1 MADEK
6 VMKKEVNKDFIPEEG
21 AIDISKRV
29 KLIATEKAPYHED
42 GEEFEAST
50 VLAESF
56 VKRGFAKKA

>member
-6 VMKKEVNKDFIPEEG
+6 VIKKEVNKDFIPEEG
-21 AIDISKRV
+21 TIDITKRV
-29 KLIATEKAPYHED
+29 KLIATDKAPYHEEGD
-42 GEEFEAST
+42 EFEAAT

>member
-6 VMKKEVNKDFIPEEG
+6 LVKATNKDFVPAEG
-21 AIDISKRV
+21 IIDITKRV

-56 VKRGFAKKA
+56 LKLGFATKA

>member
-1 MADEK
+1 MAGEK
-6 VMKKEVNKDFIPEEG
+6 VIKKGEGKDFIPEEG
-21 AIDISKRV
+21 IIDIAKRV
-29 KLIATEKAPYHED
+29 KLVATDKAPYHED

>member
-1 MADEK
+1 MAKD
-6 VMKKEVNKDFIPEEG
+6 KETTDFTPEEG
-21 AIDISKRV
+21 IIDIAKRV
-29 KLIATEKAPYHED
+29 KLVAAEKAPYHED